1 MAVDRDGSSS
11 QTPPTKRAQRTIA
24 TRPNQ
29 AELVTKGAAV
39 QHMIRQAIAS
49 GQIQAGDRLLQNE
62 LAERLGVSPTP
73 VREALQALVA
83 QGVLAHIPNK
93 GVRVIELDYRA
104 AEEVY
109 RIRGALEPLAIEIGA
124 PRLRPEDLDEM
135 AGVLAAMGR
144 AARDRRIDRVKALD
158 HRFHF
163 LVYSAAGPGRLLD
176 QIEQLWTLHVEDTF
190 RLDPGRL
197 DVALGHHAE
206 ILQALEE
213 GRYADAGA
221 LTKEHIESAA
231 RIVLESMHT
240 PTSSDTDGDR

>member
-1 MAVDRDGSSS
+1 VVASKRS
-11 QTPPTKRAQRTIA
+11 QPEFT
-24 TRPNQ
+24 
-29 AELVTKGAAV
+29 TKGETV
-39 QHMIRQAIAS
+39 QRLIRQAIAS

-83 QGVLAHIPNK
+83 QGVLAHVPNK

-109 RIRGALEPLAIEIGA
+109 RIRAALEPLAIEIGA
-124 PRLRPEDLDEM
+124 PRLAPDDLDEM
-135 AGVLAAMGR
+135 AGVLASMTR

-163 LVYSAAGPGRLLD
+163 LIYSAAGPGRLLD
-176 QIEQLWTLHVEDTF
+176 QIERLWTLHVEDTF
-190 RLDPGRL
+190 RLDPDRF
-197 DVALGHHAE
+197 DVSMDHHAA

-213 GRYADAGA
+213 GRFADVGI

-231 RIVLESMHT
+231 RIVLEHMS
-240 PTSSDTDGDR
+240 PDLNLDGRAGH